1 MKQSYEHPLLGPIE
15 VERVAR
21 ARNIRITVRAGRVRV
36 AYPWFSS
43 RERALQ
49 FLDTKLDWVRSM
61 LEKQQRTAAERI
73 ILPPYRTRHH
83 ELRIVADHSA
93 TRASLRVTS
102 DAITIRHHTSISATD
117 VEIQDLI
124 YRGITE
130 ALRREAQALLPSMVE
145 EVSRRTGLAYR
156 SIAIRATR
164 SKWGSCSSR
173 NDLSLSVYLMLL
185 PDHLIEYI
193 IIHELC
199 HTVHRNHSAAFHAL
213 VNHHLGGRE
222 KELNRE
228 LKQYHPL
235 QPSVRK

>member
-1 MKQSYEHPLLGPIE
+1 M
-15 VERVAR
+15 
-21 ARNIRITVRAGRVRV
+21 

-49 FLDTKLDWVRSM
+49 FLDTKLDWVRAT
-61 LEKQQRTAAERI
+61 LEKQQRTEAGRVI
-73 ILPPYRTRHH
+73 RPPFRTRQH
-83 ELRIVADHSA
+83 ELRVVPDEKA
-93 TRASLRVTS
+93 TRATVRVTS
-102 DAITIRHHTSISATD
+102 DAITLRLTASAD
-117 VEIQDLI
+117 IANSEIQELI
-124 YRGITE
+124 NKGVTE
-130 ALRREAQALLPSMVE
+130 ALRREAHEFLPPMVE
-145 EVSRRTGLAYR
+145 AASCRTGLDYR
-156 SIAIRATR
+156 SITIRATR

-199 HTVHRNHSAAFHAL
+199 HTVHRNHSAAFHSL
-213 VNHHLGGRE
+213 VDHHLGGRE

-235 QPSVRK
+235 

>member
-1 MKQSYEHPLLGPIE
+1 MKQSYNHPALGPIE
-15 VERVAR
+15 IERVAR
-21 ARNIRITVRAGRVRV
+21 ARNIRISVRKGRVRV

-49 FLDTKLDWVRSM
+49 FLDTKLDWVRAT
-61 LEKQQRTAAERI
+61 LEKQQRTEAGRVI
-73 ILPPYRTRHH
+73 RPPFRTRQH
-83 ELRIVADHSA
+83 ELRVVPDEKA
-93 TRASLRVTS
+93 TRATVRVTS
-102 DAITIRHHTSISATD
+102 DAITLRLPASAD
-117 VEIQDLI
+117 IANSEIQELI
-124 YRGITE
+124 NKGVTE
-130 ALRREAQALLPSMVE
+130 ALRREARELLPPMVE
-145 EVSRRTGLAYR
+145 AASCRTGLDYR
-156 SIAIRATR
+156 SITIRATR

-199 HTVHRNHSAAFHAL
+199 HTVHRNHSAAFHSL
-213 VNHHLGGRE
+213 VDHHLGGRE

-235 QPSVRK
+235 

>member
-1 MKQSYEHPLLGPIE
+1 MKQSYNHPLLGPIE
-15 VERVAR
+15 IERVAR
-21 ARNIRITVRAGRVRV
+21 ARNIRISVRRGRVRV

-49 FLDTKLDWVRSM
+49 FLETKLDWVRTT
-61 LEKQQRTAAERI
+61 LEKQQHTEANRI
-73 ILPPYRTRHH
+73 IRPPFRSRKH
-83 ELRIVADHSA
+83 ELRIVTDEQT
-93 TRASLRVTS
+93 TRPTVRVTR
-102 DAITIRHHTSISATD
+102 DAITVRCASS
-117 VEIQDLI
+117 VEIDGVDIQELI
-124 YRGITE
+124 RGGITE
-130 ALRREAQALLPSMVE
+130 ALRREARELLPTMVE
-145 EVSRRTGLAYR
+145 SVSRRTGLSYR
-156 SIAIRATR
+156 SISVRATR

-213 VNHHLGGRE
+213 VDQHLGGRE

-235 QPSVRK
+235 QFAAYK

>member
-1 MKQSYEHPLLGPIE
+1 MKQSYNHPALGPIE
-15 VERVAR
+15 IERVAR
-21 ARNIRITVRAGRVRV
+21 ARNIRISVRKGRVRV

-49 FLDTKLDWVRSM
+49 FLDTKLDWVRAT
-61 LEKQQRTAAERI
+61 LEKQQRTEAGRVI
-73 ILPPYRTRHH
+73 RPPFRTRQH
-83 ELRIVADHSA
+83 ELRVVPDEKA
-93 TRASLRVTS
+93 TRATVRVTS
-102 DAITIRHHTSISATD
+102 DAITLRLTASAD
-117 VEIQDLI
+117 IANSEIQELI
-124 YRGITE
+124 NKGVTE
-130 ALRREAQALLPSMVE
+130 ALRREAHEFLPPMVE
-145 EVSRRTGLAYR
+145 AASCRTGLDYR
-156 SIAIRATR
+156 SITIRATR

-199 HTVHRNHSAAFHAL
+199 HTVHRNHSAAFHSL
-213 VNHHLGGRE
+213 VDHHLSGRE

-235 QPSVRK
+235 